1 MRRGS
6 VRVKGGDVI
15 AEEVGNM
22 LLVEET
28 LSQEPRKPLRAGT
41 DNEFVSTR
49 NLGVSIRASQ
59 PTF

>member
-1 MRRGS
+1 M
-6 VRVKGGDVI
+6 I